1 LLLKFLYILFLIP
14 LLVLPA
20 FAQNEQ
26 ILSTT
31 KGTLDVGFSTTP
43 DIPQP
48 NDIVKLNID
57 FINPTTDKV
66 QEHIDYR
73 ITVSK
78 DGENVFGPILLTHTS
93 VGSVTIPVELQDE
106 GNYIALIEVEGILFQ
121 PLPLETV
128 SFNFGVGEAAAQ
140 SIGDQPESNGGCLI
154 ATAAFG
160 TELAPQV
167 QMLREL
173 RDNTVLSTASGVSFM
188 TGFNAFYYS
197 FSPTIADWERQNP
210 MFQEVVR
217 MTITPLISTLSILNY
232 VDIDSDTEMLGYG
245 IGIIM
250 MNVGLYFVAPAII
263 ILKLYKFRIKQ

>member
-1 LLLKFLYILFLIP
+1 MKFLYILFLIP

-93 VGSVTIPVELQDE
+93 VGSVTIPVELLDE

-121 PLPLETV
+121 PLPVETV

-140 SIGDQPESNGGCLI
+140 SIGDQPSENGGGCLI
-154 ATAAFG
+154 ATTAYG
-160 TELAPQV
+160 SELAPQV

-173 RDNTVLSTASGVSFM
+173 RDNTVLSTATGASFM

-210 MFQEVVR
+210 VFQEAVR
-217 MTITPLISTLSILNY
+217 VTITPLISTLSILNY
-232 VDIDSDTEMLGYG
+232 VDVDSDAEMLGYG

-250 MNVGLYFVAPAII
+250 LNVGMYFVAPAAII
-263 ILKLYKFRIKQ
+263 YSIFNRK